1 MSDMSDS
8 GARPCPASHWFSCHQ
23 SEQRQSG
30 PVGFVLGSSIV
41 MGVAV
46 PEEADS
52 AVIDDTGRLLEF
64 LAAVAREVQSKPTRD
79 FRRHPFLLLPEEVP
93 EHSRVRLGPR
103 EGQPAWLTVP
113 RIQEPPRPTLP
124 EELEGFVD
132 FDSLEDLEGLPHLKE
147 EFSGE
152 EFDEQRLALE
162 DWTESEWLDWS
173 VRTKPIRLAR
183 GLYQRVLEL
192 RLLAQ
197 REQATHEIAWGHCVL
212 GAGVAGGV
220 VAPLLITRVQVELDE
235 ETGTLSVIP
244 EGVPELELDPLEG
257 SNIEG
262 MPDLAALRA
271 MVATEEPIDP
281 WDPGALDLMNRRIAA
296 PLGLDAKAVESTEL
310 PLQADAPTVTRGWM
324 LVARP
329 RPARHQRFYDDLA
342 EVLKERS
349 FLPESLASVVAL
361 EGDLDKALRD
371 FGLENNEDWT
381 PVADRLLMPLP
392 TNDEQERIARQL
404 ASARGV
410 TVQGPPGTGKSHTI
424 VNLVSHLMAHG
435 KRVLVTAQNEQALQV
450 LRDKFPPELRD
461 LTVSVLGAS
470 PEHMDSLRASIQEV
484 LNIASQVD
492 PEAEKRP
499 IAQLG
504 EELDRVRT
512 ELRRVELKLTEAL
525 HNEDSEF
532 PLRDGPQRAPEV
544 ATWLRTTSSKLG
556 LIPDPIPADARCPL
570 TPAQFSELVTIIR
583 TVAVQDLAEHG
594 RHRPRAHEWPMGVE
608 LQRQSER
615 FFTLQDTLAD
625 LEDGGLNLENVAA
638 CEPAGLQATS
648 LQVAAAAERLIK
660 LQSGWAWKVCREIH
674 QSEDGASFWATMIE
688 KVQDLLANC
697 QDIRRR
703 QLGHDITLPEGD
715 HRQQSEFLTS
725 LSQRFSEGKGVPR
738 LFNSDLRTFYSQCRV
753 DGLEPRS
760 VDEVELLQSEVDL
773 RQQARSL
780 QNVFRQA
787 SDQVQLPVPELG
799 ASFLSAS
806 TQVLKDLEDAQDW
819 EATTRSELK
828 TLLGR
833 FFTSRISLDDP
844 EPLSRAAD
852 LLSQGAAQRESE
864 TIAAFLHEL
873 SNRLLQESEQPN
885 ASTKWNQM
893 RTALA
898 SRQWSIWQ
906 EALDESERVESLGD
920 QVVQW
925 QILKESLASVVPV
938 WTNRLLES
946 TAGPDIAGDPNELL
960 DMWLW
965 RQARTWLESLHA
977 STDVEVLM
985 DKAQD
990 LQLQAER
997 LVIQLARKSTSVA
1010 VQQSLTDEK
1019 RRALTAWQQ
1028 ALQRVGKGTG
1038 KNAATYMQVA
1048 RSQLPVAMGAIPAW
1062 IMPIHRVIDNFD
1074 PRVSELFD
1082 VVIVDESSQCDL
1094 LSVGVLALGRKS
1106 VVVGD
1111 DKQTSPAAVGVDTR
1125 RIQELQNSYL
1135 HGIDQRH
1142 LLTADESLYGLAERV
1157 FPSVILLREHFR
1169 CLPEIIRF
1177 SNRYYDDRILPLREP
1192 LNKDIGDPL
1201 IAVRVDDGV
1210 RVGSSSNATNHVEA
1224 QRLVDAVIECHN
1236 DPRYEDMTFGVVTLL
1251 GNQQPQIIERMLLEQ
1266 LGFEA
1271 FQERRLRVGNPA
1283 TFQGDERN
1291 VIFISVVADDG
1302 SYAAVRTPD
1311 KQRINVAAS
1320 RAQDQMWVFYSLDPG
1335 TLNHQDQRRALI
1347 EYVLDGGKV
1356 TVPQANQLDLCES
1369 EFEKDVLRD
1378 IVQHGYEVIPQY
1390 PVGGYRIDLVVD
1402 TPHGRIAVEC
1412 DGDKYHGI
1420 DQYESDIRRQRVL
1433 ERLGWTFWRIRA
1445 SQYYLDPG
1453 SAMKGLWQR
1462 LEHLKSSDTWA
1473 PQGRFL
1479 EAPGLAPEVHTESPE
1494 RGHFENSDPD
1504 DDALFLEGST
1514 TDLDDVELL
1523 LLEAAEDLRV
1533 DEIEHGQNAHVY
1545 PDEPSEDWTDISAE
1559 AHSSVSGSSTNH
1571 RGTSRAQA
1579 AISSEEFLQASPDYS
1594 FDHEDAGLWII
1605 EDAKAP
1611 IVGAPMSS
1619 GAVQDGYA
1627 TPCTLGYGSVRVDF
1641 QVVQWEDGSGEIRC
1655 IDIVNGGPHL
1665 NRLRHG
1671 GRIGFYRN
1679 SDGRLWAELR
1689 IMRLGKR
1696 GFATAHNPED
1706 TELDE
1711 VLGWSLEEALIQT
1724 VGAESI
1730 GTRADLLGDI
1740 SGRRFTPVVVWRGAT
1755 VDVPA
1760 FLYVATRVLPL
1771 MRIDGDYS

>member
-1 MSDMSDS
+1 M
-8 GARPCPASHWFSCHQ
+8 
-23 SEQRQSG
+23 
-30 PVGFVLGSSIV
+30 
-41 MGVAV
+41 

-64 LAAVAREVQSKPTRD
+64 LAAVAREVQSRPTRD
-79 FRRHPFLLLPEEVP
+79 FRRHPFLLLPGEVP
-93 EHSRVRLGPR
+93 DHSRVRLGPR

-113 RIQEPPRPTLP
+113 RMQEAPRPALP
-124 EELEGFVD
+124 EGLEGFVD
-132 FDSLEDLEGLPHLKE
+132 FDSLEDLDGLPHLKE
-147 EFSGE
+147 EFSGD
-152 EFDEQRLALE
+152 EFDDQHLALE
-162 DWTESEWLDWS
+162 DWTETHWLDWS

-183 GLYQRVLEL
+183 GLYQRILEL

-197 REQATHEIAWGHCVL
+197 REQATHEVAWGHCVL

-244 EGVPELELDPLEG
+244 AGVPELELDPLEG
-257 SNIEG
+257 SNLDG

-271 MVATEEPIDP
+271 AMASERPIDP
-281 WDPGALDLMNRRIAA
+281 WDTSALDLMNRRIAA
-296 PLGLDAKAVESTEL
+296 PLGLDATAVESTDL
-310 PLQADAPTVTRGWM
+310 PLLTDAPTITRGWM

-349 FLPESLASVVAL
+349 FLPESLASVIAL
-361 EGDLDKALRD
+361 EGDLDKALSD
-371 FGLENNEDWT
+371 FGLADTEDWT

-504 EELDRVRT
+504 EELDRVRA
-512 ELRRVELKLTEAL
+512 ELRRVELNLTEAL
-525 HNEDSEF
+525 RNEESEF
-532 PLRDGPQRAPEV
+532 TLRNGPQRAPDV
-544 ATWLRTTSSKLG
+544 AAWIRATNSTLG
-556 LIPDPIPADARCPL
+556 CIPDPLPSDVRCPL
-570 TPAQFSELVTIIR
+570 TSAQFSELLTIIR
-583 TVAVQDLAEHG
+583 TVAGEDLTEHG
-594 RHRPRAHEWPMGVE
+594 RHRPRAQEWPVGAE
-608 LQRQSER
+608 LQRRAER
-615 FFTLQDTLAD
+615 LFTLQDALAD
-625 LEDGGLNLENVAA
+625 LEGEGLNLESVAT
-638 CEPAGLQATS
+638 CEPDELQAAS
-648 LQVAAAAERLIK
+648 ADVADTAQRLK
-660 LQSGWAWKVCREIH
+660 RLQSDWSWKVCQEIR
-674 QSEDGASFWATMIE
+674 QSEDSASFWSTMID
-688 KVQDLLANC
+688 KARDLLANC
-697 QDIRRR
+697 QEIRRR

-715 HRQQSEFLTS
+715 YRQQSDFLTS
-725 LSQRFSEGKGVPR
+725 LSQRFGEGKGVPR
-738 LFNSDLRTFYSQCRV
+738 VFNSDLRAFYTQCKV
-753 DGLEPRS
+753 DGLEPRT
-760 VDEVELLQSEVDL
+760 VQEIELLRSEVDL
-773 RQQARSL
+773 RQQAKSL
-780 QNVFRQA
+780 QSLFRQV
-787 SDQVQLPVPELG
+787 SEQMQLPVPELG
-799 ASFLSAS
+799 PSFLSES
-806 TQVLKDLEDAQDW
+806 TQVFKDLEDSQEW
-819 EATTRSELK
+819 ETTAKPELQ
-828 TLLGR
+828 TLLDR
-833 FFTSRISLDDP
+833 FFTTRISLDDADG
-844 EPLSRAAD
+844 LSRAAD
-852 LLSQGAAQRESE
+852 LLGKGAAHRESE
-864 TIAAFLHEL
+864 AITAYLQGL
-873 SNRLLQESEQPN
+873 GSRLLEESERPN
-885 ASTKWNQM
+885 ASTKWGQM

-898 SRQWSIWQ
+898 SRQWGSWQ
-906 EALDESERVESLGD
+906 EALDESERVESLGL
-920 QVVQW
+920 QVAQW
-925 QILKESLASVVPV
+925 RALRDSLASAAPL
-938 WTNRLLES
+938 WTHRLLES
-946 TAGPDIAGDPNELL
+946 TADPDVSGDANDLL

-965 RQARTWLESLHA
+965 RQARTWLDALHS
-977 STDVEVLM
+977 STDVEALM

-997 LVIQLARKSTSVA
+997 LVIQLARKSTAVA

-1074 PRVSELFD
+1074 PRVSDLFD

-1135 HGIDQRH
+1135 HGISQRH

-1157 FPSVILLREHFR
+1157 FPRVILLREHFR

-1192 LNKDIGDPL
+1192 PNNDIGDPL
-1201 IAVRVDDGV
+1201 IAVRVEDGV
-1210 RVGSSSNATNHVEA
+1210 RTGSSNNATNHAEA
-1224 QRLVDAVIECHN
+1224 QRLVDSVIECHN
-1236 DPRYEDMTFGVVTLL
+1236 DPRYEGMSFGVVTLL
-1251 GNQQPQIIERMLLEQ
+1251 GNQQPQLIERMLLEQ

-1271 FQERRLRVGNPA
+1271 FQARHLRVGNPA

-1291 VIFISVVADDG
+1291 VIFVSVVADDG
-1302 SYAAVRTPD
+1302 SYAAVRTQD

-1378 IVQHGYEVIPQY
+1378 IVQHGFEVIPQY
-1390 PVGGYRIDLVVD
+1390 PVGGYRIDLVVV
-1402 TPHGRIAVEC
+1402 TPYGRIAVEC
-1412 DGDKYHGI
+1412 DGDRYHGI
-1420 DQYESDIRRQRVL
+1420 DQYEDDIRRQRVL
-1433 ERLGWTFWRIRA
+1433 ERLGWTFWRLRA

-1453 SAMKGLWQR
+1453 LVMKGLWQR
-1462 LEHLKSSDTWA
+1462 LESLNSSGTWSSR
-1473 PQGRFL
+1473 G
-1479 EAPGLAPEVHTESPE
+1479 EV
-1494 RGHFENSDPD
+1494 
-1504 DDALFLEGST
+1504 
-1514 TDLDDVELL
+1514 
-1523 LLEAAEDLRV
+1523 
-1533 DEIEHGQNAHVY
+1533 
-1545 PDEPSEDWTDISAE
+1545 
-1559 AHSSVSGSSTNH
+1559 
-1571 RGTSRAQA
+1571 
-1579 AISSEEFLQASPDYS
+1579 LQASGSPSDLKSPMRQSKDSNHAHSEADVLLPGENVAVQGVAEPSLPEIDYQLDEEEREEEAESDSDALSQAWTDVLPDLNSSVVEDKSRRRRVATTDADFIWEEIFGDSPNYT
-1594 FDHEDAGLWII
+1594 FDREDAGLWIF
-1605 EDAKAP
+1605 EDLRNA
-1611 IVGAPMSS
+1611 IVGTPMSS
-1619 GAVQDGYA
+1619 GLTQDGFS
-1627 TPCTLGYGSVRVDF
+1627 TPCTFCYGITRVDF
-1641 QVVQWEDGSGEIRC
+1641 QVVQWEDGSGQTNC
-1655 IDIVNGGPHL
+1655 VDISNGGSHL

-1679 SDGRLWAELR
+1679 TDGQFWAELR
-1689 IMRLGKR
+1689 VMRSGKR

-1706 TELDE
+1706 GELDE
-1711 VLGWSLEEALIQT
+1711 VLGWPLEEALT
-1724 VGAESI
+1724 ATLEAESI

-1740 SGRRFTPVVVWRGAT
+1740 SGRRFTPVVVWRHST

-1771 MRIDGDYS
+1771 MRMDGDYA